1 MPIEVDAAKRL
12 DRIAE
17 ATLRVAGRDGPGG
30 ITIRAV
36 AAELG
41 GSTTVVTNYI
51 KSRADL
57 LANAVR
63 YEQRNWHEDTE
74 RSVSA
79 AGDNPRDRLYAL
91 IRWSTS
97 TDPDDIAARQI
108 WMDLVSRAPEAGA
121 SVLLREDAAE
131 HHQRFCDLLE
141 QVSPGVAA
149 FVADALYLAVRG
161 FYFATTEDPE
171 RWPSGRA
178 EAAILRMA
186 DAFLAERGLP
196 GPSAASSE

>member
-1 MPIEVDAAKRL
+1 MPIEVDAEERL
-12 DRIAE
+12 NQIAE
-17 ATLRVAGRDGPGG
+17 ATLRVAGREGPGS

-36 AAELG
+36 ASELG
-41 GSTTVVTNYI
+41 GSTTVVTNYL

-63 YEQRNWHEDTE
+63 YEQRSWSEDTE
-74 RSVSA
+74 RSVTA
-79 AGDNPRDRLYAL
+79 AGDDPRERLYAL

-97 TDPDDIAARQI
+97 TVGDDVAARQI
-108 WMDLVSRAPEAGA
+108 WMDLVSRAPENGA
-121 SVLLREDAAE
+121 SVLLREDAAD
-131 HHQRFCDLLE
+131 HHRRFCDLLE
-141 QVSPGVAA
+141 QVSPGIPE
-149 FVADALYLAVRG
+149 FVGDALYLAVRG

-171 RWPSGRA
+171 RWPSERA